1 MQRLTSEQVRNWASV
16 GIPLVVQL
24 VAVIMYFSGL
34 NTKFE
39 VLSAQLKTVEAVVG
53 EVKAMQATQASQ
65 QAMLATLR
73 TEVDSLRRDLT
84 RMEQYQQQQR
94 KGR

>member
-1 MQRLTSEQVRNWASV
+1 MQRLTSEQVRNWASI
-16 GIPLVVQL
+16 GIPFVVQL
-24 VAVIMYFSGL
+24 VAVVMYFSGL

-53 EVKAMQATQASQ
+53 ELKTMQATQSAQ

-73 TEVDSLRRDLT
+73 TEVDSLRRDFT
-84 RMEQYQQQQR
+84 RIEQYSQK

>member
-24 VAVIMYFSGL
+24 VAVVMYFSGL

-53 EVKAMQATQASQ
+53 EVKAMQATQSAQ
-65 QAMLATLR
+65 QAMLAALR

-84 RMEQYQQQQR
+84 RIEQYPQR

>member
-16 GIPLVVQL
+16 VIPLVVHL
-24 VAVIMYFSGL
+24 FAGVMYISGL

-39 VLSAQLKTVEAVVG
+39 VLSTQLKSVEALVG
-53 EVKAMQATQASQ
+53 EVKNLRETQSSQ
-65 QAMLATLR
+65 QALLASLR
-73 TEVDSLRRDLT
+73 SEVDAIRRDLT
-84 RMEQYQQQQR
+84 RMEQQQQR

>member
-24 VAVIMYFSGL
+24 VAVVMYFSGL

-53 EVKAMQATQASQ
+53 EVKAMQVTQSAH
-65 QAMLATLR
+65 QAMLAALR

-84 RMEQYQQQQR
+84 RIEQYPQR

>member
-24 VAVIMYFSGL
+24 VAVVMYFSGL

-53 EVKAMQATQASQ
+53 EVKAMQATQSAQ
-65 QAMLATLR
+65 QAMLAALR

-84 RMEQYQQQQR
+84 RIEQYPQ
-94 KGR
+94 KNGR

>member
-24 VAVIMYFSGL
+24 VAVVMYFSGL

-53 EVKAMQATQASQ
+53 EVKAMQVTQSAQ
-65 QAMLATLR
+65 QAMLAALR

-84 RMEQYQQQQR
+84 RIEQYPQK

>member
-24 VAVIMYFSGL
+24 VAVVMYFSGL

-53 EVKAMQATQASQ
+53 EVKAMQATQSAQ
-65 QAMLATLR
+65 QAMLAALR

-84 RMEQYQQQQR
+84 RIEQYPQK

>member
-24 VAVIMYFSGL
+24 VAVVMYFSGL

-53 EVKAMQATQASQ
+53 EVKAMQVTQSAH
-65 QAMLATLR
+65 QAMLAALR

-84 RMEQYQQQQR
+84 RIEQYPQK